1 VSSIDEELRA
11 HFDDLRAEDRARAPQ
26 FSALWHEGGS
36 GKREAASGGLEPT
49 GAPLSTWPGRPV
61 WWFAAAASVVI
72 AAMVLVQLTQRVEVA
87 SDTALSDTVLYSG
100 IMAWTSPTDGLLRM
114 SQRTTR
120 TSTSLLGSVFDGVAA
135 PAAQSDTSKGR
146 GGL

>member
-1 VSSIDEELRA
+1 MSSIDEELRA
-11 HFDDLRAEDRARAPQ
+11 HFDDLRAEDRARAPA
-26 FSALWHEGGS
+26 FSALWHEAES
-36 GKREAASGGLEPT
+36 GKREAPSGGLEPA
-49 GAPLSTWPGRPV
+49 GAPLSPWLGRPV

-72 AAMVLVQLTQRVEVA
+72 AATVLVQRTQRIDVA
-87 SDTALSDTVLYSG
+87 SDTALADTVVYSG

-114 SQRTTR
+114 AQGTTR

-135 PAAQSDTSKGR
+135 PQVQSEPSKVR